1 MTYTVSDF
9 VNGKPFETARQ
20 PRTETSTMNAF
31 QIVTIVRALLDSDQT
46 IEQIAATL
54 QAMGVGGQT
63 PRTALQPVATVANA
77 PQPTGNGAANNMPIT
92 ARVAAGQAGIQPMV
106 KYTLAPGWTLQTAFD
121 RLGNAI
127 RLREV
132 VQHIAQFPDG
142 ITKRDLRAQ
151 LGHASPGVTMS
162 AIHGLQQRGIV
173 QSVGIPGAQPSALPN
188 ANAALHAAAQPA
200 VERRRSAKRP
210 ANGRRAAATVT
221 VRRKR

>member
-31 QIVTIVRALLDSDQT
+31 QIVTIVRALLDGGQT
-46 IEQIAATL
+46 NEQIATTL

-63 PRTALQPVATVANA
+63 PRTALQPVAPVANA
-77 PQPTGNGAANNMPIT
+77 PQRVANMPIT

-106 KYTLAPGWTLQTAFD
+106 KYTLAPGWTLQTALD

-151 LGHASPGVTMS
+151 LGHDSPGVTMS

-210 ANGRRAAATVT
+210 ANGRRAAASVT